1 MWQPHASTK
10 HLFEHDKETAE
21 IKLVKAGHQLQ
32 AQHPRIHPGLLLVEI
47 AGQPIDSLELED
59 VQRLVSQADDSD
71 SLSLVFQEEG
81 GMTAEGEVV
90 AATIA
95 ATNAS
100 DRVEELAEEAE
111 DVLMSLGDTFYT
123 R

>member
-1 MWQPHASTK
+1 
-10 HLFEHDKETAE
+10 
-21 IKLVKAGHQLQ
+21 
-32 AQHPRIHPGLLLVEI
+32 
-47 AGQPIDSLELED
+47 
-59 VQRLVSQADDSD
+59 
-71 SLSLVFQEEG
+71 
-81 GMTAEGEVV
+81 MTAEGEVV

-100 DRVEELAEEAE
+100 DRVEQLAEEAE